1 MISCTGVIL
10 VSYWKQ
16 NHAEKK
22 SQNTNIITEKSEAA
36 PETSFKVEDVW
47 RKVFWIYAG
56 SFTRFLVVAG
66 VLLVVLEALR
76 VVEEVLWVFEQVL
89 DL

>member
-1 MISCTGVIL
+1 M
-10 VSYWKQ
+10 SYWCHTVTLTEQSVLRNRTMQRK
-16 NHAEKK
+16 
-22 SQNTNIITEKSEAA
+22 ITKHKHYYENK
-36 PETSFKVEDVW
+36 TRFKVEDVW

-76 VVEEVLWVFEQVL
+76 VVEEVLWVF
-89 DL
+89 